1 MSLDKIDIVRYS
13 RQMPLL
19 GAIGQIKLLE
29 SRVAVVGLGGLGSLV
44 SLYLASL
51 GVGKLLLVDP
61 DKVGVENLNR
71 QILYSTEDV
80 GRPKARTAAQRISA
94 LNPLVDVESYEEK
107 VTTENVDELL
117 AGAEIIVDGLD
128 EWGARLVLDRHA
140 WEKGKTLVHGAAESY
155 YGQVTTVK
163 RGKSNC
169 LACIAPKP
177 LPDRGCRGIVA
188 PTVGLVASLEV
199 MEALKVITGIG
210 EPSYNRLLIV
220 DARRPSVEELPL
232 KPMRCEDCL
241 ARLG

>member
-51 GVGKLLLVDP
+51 GVGKLLLIDP

-80 GRPKARTAAQRISA
+80 GRPKAKAAAQRISA
-94 LNPLVDVESYEEK
+94 LNPLVDVESYEERI
-107 VTTENVDELL
+107 TAENADDLLSGTEL
-117 AGAEIIVDGLD
+117 IVDGLD

-140 WEKGKTLVHGAAESY
+140 WERGKTLVHGAAESY
-155 YGQVTTVK
+155 YGQVTTVR
-163 RGKSNC
+163 RGKSSC
-169 LACIAPKP
+169 LACIAPRP
-177 LPDRGCRGIVA
+177 LPERGCRGIVA
-188 PTVGLVASLEV
+188 PTVGVVASLEV

-210 EPSYNRLLIV
+210 EPSYNKLLVI
-220 DARRPSVEELPL
+220 DSRRPSIDEIPL
-232 KPMRCEDCL
+232 KLMKCEDCL
-241 ARLG
+241 ARLS